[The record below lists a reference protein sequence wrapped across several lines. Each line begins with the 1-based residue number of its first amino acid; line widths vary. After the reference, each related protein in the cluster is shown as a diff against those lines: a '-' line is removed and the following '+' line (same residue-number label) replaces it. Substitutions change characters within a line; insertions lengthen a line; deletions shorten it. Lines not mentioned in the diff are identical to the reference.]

1 MNLLGC
7 GWRCGWN
14 RVRVSASQVHSLA
27 EAARQAPASRPLHI
41 PTLCSFCPRRTGRS
55 ACGPPGKDALRRLLR
70 ARYPC
75 LPKASLLEDHTPSIH
90 TTTLASGR
98 PPGGRGQ
105 AAEPPGASVSPSAVF
120 CTKLNQIMRASPQ
133 NSIWR
138 AVRHLTRG
146 ALIYY
151 CLLSVRSSLRLSLLC
166 QWFQMP
172 QNHPGSFVEDT
183 D

>member
-14 RVRVSASQVHSLA
+14 QVQVSESQVHSLA
-27 EAARQAPASRPLHI
+27 EPACQAPASHPLPI
-41 PTLCSFCPRRTGRS
+41 PALCSSSPLRAGRS
-55 ACGPPGKDALRRLLR
+55 ACSPPGKDALRRLLR
-70 ARYPC
+70 AHSTCRPN
-75 LPKASLLEDHTPSIH
+75 ASLLEDHAPSIH

-98 PPGGRGQ
+98 PLGGRGQ
-105 AAEPPGASVSPSAVF
+105 AAEPPGASVSSSVIF
-120 CTKLNQIMRASPQ
+120 CTKLNQIMRAGPQ

-138 AVRHLTRG
+138 AVRHLMWG

-151 CLLSVRSSLRLSLLC
+151 YLLSLRSPLRLSLLC
-166 QWFQMP
+166 QWFQRP

-183 D
+183 A